1 MKLLKYN
8 YPHLR
13 VLWKKYAATI
23 HDAESR
29 RQNLGM
35 VNNAY
40 VRVVNMSDGKEIARY
55 DLSED
60 SSLETAM
67 IFAELY
73 KRNGE
78 WKFKVIG
85 QGTLV
90 AWEAWLL
97 VMVFNSNQIPYCYS
111 IFR

>member
-1 MKLLKYN
+1 MGDGDDEVVEVQLSTLESSVEK
-8 YPHLR
+8 
-13 VLWKKYAATI
+13 VAFAVTI
-23 HDAESR
+23 HDADSR
-29 RQNLGM
+29 RQNFGM

-85 QGTLV
+85 QG
-90 AWEAWLL
+90 
-97 VMVFNSNQIPYCYS
+97 YS
-111 IFR
+111 GGLGGLASSYGVQL